1 MQGFKPT
8 EVVFQK
14 SKRQE
19 FLSLFGD
26 RFYTYPVDDWAFTAD
41 YSNEI
46 LTKHFEVNSLKG
58 FGVDKLTSGIVA
70 AGVVLY
76 YLGET
81 EHRNLQHI
89 SAISRIEEER
99 YMWLD
104 RFTIRNLE
112 LVSSANDHAV
122 TLFNVLDQTST
133 PMGARMLH
141 KWVIMPLK
149 ELKPIAERL
158 GMVEYLVKYESLL
171 HEFLSHIK
179 PIGDLERLISKVGLQ
194 RAGPRELAQ
203 LKRALVHIEEVK
215 STAELTKDPFL
226 MLMANQLDPCLS
238 IKDKLD
244 RELQEDPPAL
254 LIKGNV
260 IADGIDPEL
269 DRLRKIAFGG
279 KEYLVEI
286 QKREALATGIPSLKI
301 SFNNV
306 FGYYLEVTHTH
317 KDKVPE
323 S

>member
-1 MQGFKPT
+1 
-8 EVVFQK
+8 
-14 SKRQE
+14 
-19 FLSLFGD
+19 
-26 RFYTYPVDDWAFTAD
+26 
-41 YSNEI
+41 
-46 LTKHFEVNSLKG
+46 
-58 FGVDKLTSGIVA
+58 
-70 AGVVLY
+70 
-76 YLGET
+76 
-81 EHRNLQHI
+81 
-89 SAISRIEEER
+89 
-99 YMWLD
+99 
-104 RFTIRNLE
+104 
-112 LVSSANDHAV
+112 
-122 TLFNVLDQTST
+122 
-133 PMGARMLH
+133 
-141 KWVIMPLK
+141 
-149 ELKPIAERL
+149 
-158 GMVEYLVKYESLL
+158 
-171 HEFLSHIK
+171 
-179 PIGDLERLISKVGLQ
+179 
-194 RAGPRELAQ
+194 
-203 LKRALVHIEEVK
+203 
-215 STAELTKDPFL
+215 